1 WRRRQRAAAPGRRGE
16 RRQELARL
24 RAPDRQSDRWP
35 GGQRAREHGPH
46 RVRRRDAPGLPG
58 GGGGPHPRRDCR
70 RDLAPGP
77 GPAPCRG
84 ARGRVRSRAPRP
96 ARWDTRREADPGRR
110 AVGGRRAGLRTCRPA
125 GAEMSDTVVG
135 RPDAS
140 ERPRG
145 RPRSAIADQAIR
157 DAAVELFAERG
168 FEGVSVEDV
177 AGRAGVSRATIYR
190 RYPSKVD
197 LIVEAA
203 GCLATNE
210 IAFPDTGNLRDDLR
224 GLAHSLINGFRNSPA
239 GRVMPVMTFERRRY
253 PELDDRYK
261 KFLAD
266 RKARTRALLR
276 RAVERGELPSD
287 TDVGVMS
294 SMLVGPI
301 FHRLMITQE

>member
-1 WRRRQRAAAPGRRGE
+1 
-16 RRQELARL
+16 
-24 RAPDRQSDRWP
+24 
-35 GGQRAREHGPH
+35 
-46 RVRRRDAPGLPG
+46 
-58 GGGGPHPRRDCR
+58 
-70 RDLAPGP
+70 
-77 GPAPCRG
+77 
-84 ARGRVRSRAPRP
+84 
-96 ARWDTRREADPGRR
+96 
-110 AVGGRRAGLRTCRPA
+110 
-125 GAEMSDTVVG
+125 MSDTVVG
-135 RPDAS
+135 APDAP

-145 RPRSAIADQAIR
+145 RPRSAIADEAIR

-177 AGRAGVSRATIYR
+177 AARAGVSRATIYR

-203 GCLATNE
+203 GCLAANE

-287 TDVGVMS
+287 SDVGVMS

-301 FHRLMITQE
+301 FHRLMITQEPLNDAFVDALVDALLQGFGATS

>member
-1 WRRRQRAAAPGRRGE
+1 
-16 RRQELARL
+16 
-24 RAPDRQSDRWP
+24 
-35 GGQRAREHGPH
+35 
-46 RVRRRDAPGLPG
+46 
-58 GGGGPHPRRDCR
+58 
-70 RDLAPGP
+70 
-77 GPAPCRG
+77 
-84 ARGRVRSRAPRP
+84 
-96 ARWDTRREADPGRR
+96 
-110 AVGGRRAGLRTCRPA
+110 
-125 GAEMSDTVVG
+125 MSDTAVG
-135 RPDAS
+135 RPVAS

-145 RPRSAIADQAIR
+145 RPRSAIADQAIH

-177 AGRAGVSRATIYR
+177 AARAGVSRATIYR

-210 IAFPDTGNLRDDLR
+210 IVFPDTGNLRGDLR
-224 GLAHSLINGFRNSPA
+224 GLARSLINGFRNSPA

-253 PELDDRYK
+253 PELDERYK

-266 RKARTRALLR
+266 RKARTRALLH

-301 FHRLMITQE
+301 FHRLMITQEPLNDAFVDALVDALLRGFGATS